1 MCWRYHCK
9 NGDLLLEPRGGSI
22 GVHDNKVIVLL
33 GGIVRE
39 HGELLL
45 QGAVIGVHGKLIML
59 LLVGII

>member
-1 MCWRYHCK
+1 MCWRYHWK

-45 QGAVIGVHGKLIML
+45 
-59 LLVGII
+59 